1 MEKVFITDLD
11 GTLLNDDGQLS
22 GESRNILTDLIDKGV
37 KFTVASARS
46 IDSIREVIKDL
57 PLNMPIIEFNGSYIS
72 DYHSGEKLFVNHMN
86 RSYNEKI
93 YNIIERYDVSMI
105 ITTHEN
111 TSDYLSFN
119 TKDMNAGSLHYI
131 DYRKSHDNG
140 RLINTE
146 NMDRVLDKD
155 IICFNVIDKESVV
168 KEIHDKL
175 IETFGDELEV
185 HMMRGTYS
193 EEWYW
198 LNVADPSGTKAH
210 AIKTFKEIFL
220 KDTDILYVF
229 GDNNNDLG
237 MFEAADVPVALENS
251 IFGLKQL
258 SKVLIGYNYDNSV
271 AKYIE
276 REYGR

>member
-22 GESRNILTDLIDKGV
+22 NESRNILTALIDNGV

-57 PLNMPIIEFNGSYIS
+57 PINMPIIEFNGSYIS
-72 DYHSGEKLFVNHMN
+72 DYYSGEKLLVNHMN

-93 YNIIERYDVSMI
+93 YDIIESHNVSMI

-111 TSDYLSFN
+111 DSDYITFN
-119 TKDMNAGSLHYI
+119 TKNMKLGALHYI

-146 NMDRVLDKD
+146 NVKRVLDKD
-155 IICFNVIDKESVV
+155 IICFNIIDKENIV

-210 AIKTFKEIFL
+210 AIKTFKEMFL

-237 MFEAADVPVALENS
+237 MFEIADVPVALENS
-251 IFGLKQL
+251 ILQLKQL
-258 SKVLIGYNYDNSV
+258 SKVQIGYNYDNSV

-276 REYGR
+276 KECGK

>member
-22 GESRNILTDLIDKGV
+22 NESRNILTALIDNGV

-57 PLNMPIIEFNGSYIS
+57 PINMPIIEFNGSYIS
-72 DYHSGEKLFVNHMN
+72 DYHSGEKLLVNHMN

-93 YNIIERYDVSMI
+93 YDIIESHNVSMI

-111 TSDYLSFN
+111 DSDYITFN
-119 TKDMNAGSLHYI
+119 TKNMKLGALHYI

-146 NMDRVLDKD
+146 NVKRVLDKD
-155 IICFNVIDKESVV
+155 IICFNIIDKENIV

-210 AIKTFKEIFL
+210 AIKTFKEMFL

-237 MFEAADVPVALENS
+237 MFEIADVPVALENS
-251 IFGLKQL
+251 ILQLKQL
-258 SKVLIGYNYDNSV
+258 SKVQIGYNYDNSV

-276 REYGR
+276 KECGK